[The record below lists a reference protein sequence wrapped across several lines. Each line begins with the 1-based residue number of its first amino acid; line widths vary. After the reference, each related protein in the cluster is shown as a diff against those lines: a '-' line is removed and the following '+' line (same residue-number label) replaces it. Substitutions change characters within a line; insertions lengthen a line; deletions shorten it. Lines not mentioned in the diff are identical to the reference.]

1 MNIRIRAMSQNERLY
16 TYPQSQRLQEETENI
31 GYLKGGFDMESKF
44 YTEWNDCSKRYKSE
58 EFEKELGMLIN
69 NLRYDERLLYDGES
83 MREYCMDHSDSCFN
97 GNDGLKYG
105 FRIDTGYYTYLIR
118 CSPEFT
124 SFVCYC
130 YFLLWFEQH
139 LKHSINGIRFIAPNY
154 HELFRL
160 EDGDSIKI
168 ICPNGMAEYKKCR
181 YIDDYHYEIGDQYY
195 YINDLAEFVHK
206 SENKIIPIR
215 ASLPESCFSILPST
229 GELIVIKRGEA
240 GYFKSEFSK
249 PYVEHNRI
257 IADNRNIKFSVTK
270 AQEAAMLAGA
280 MFDWTVSAA
289 DPKNYDEK
297 GTLILC

>member
-1 MNIRIRAMSQNERLY
+1 MEWQNIRNADILTIITTKLEINIITSTILRSSY
-16 TYPQSQRLQEETENI
+16 TNQ
-31 GYLKGGFDMESKF
+31 K
-44 YTEWNDCSKRYKSE
+44 
-58 EFEKELGMLIN
+58 
-69 NLRYDERLLYDGES
+69 
-83 MREYCMDHSDSCFN
+83 
-97 GNDGLKYG
+97 
-105 FRIDTGYYTYLIR
+105 
-118 CSPEFT
+118 
-124 SFVCYC
+124 
-130 YFLLWFEQH
+130 
-139 LKHSINGIRFIAPNY
+139 
-154 HELFRL
+154 
-160 EDGDSIKI
+160 
-168 ICPNGMAEYKKCR
+168 
-181 YIDDYHYEIGDQYY
+181 
-195 YINDLAEFVHK
+195 
-206 SENKIIPIR
+206 IPIR